1 MVVAVD
7 HAPLVIK
14 TTPDDNN
21 VYQGTD
27 ETGIDASRW
36 QSGSLVTRHVPSQP
50 TDP

>member
-27 ETGIDASRW
+27 ETGIDASR
-36 QSGSLVTRHVPSQP
+36 
-50 TDP
+50 